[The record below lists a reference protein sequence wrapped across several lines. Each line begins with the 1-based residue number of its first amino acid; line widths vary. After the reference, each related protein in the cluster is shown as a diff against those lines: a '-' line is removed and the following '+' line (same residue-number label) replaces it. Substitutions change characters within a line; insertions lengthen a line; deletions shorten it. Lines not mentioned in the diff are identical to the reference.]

1 MRQSLTQAPTRYRS
15 PPGNLAK
22 RDKNEQAL
30 EKARMGQGE
39 LIREDADVSKEE
51 QIDIDFPRAPAL
63 PDFAADYT
71 LDLLANIKKCF
82 GRKGGFE
89 QGCGVQ
95 ERWLLCHAPRPRFID
110 V

>member
-1 MRQSLTQAPTRYRS
+1 MRQCITQDPAGYASLV
-15 PPGNLAK
+15 GNLAK
-22 RDKNEQAL
+22 RHKNEQAL

-39 LIREDADVSKEE
+39 LIRGDADVSKEE

-89 QGCGVQ
+89 QSCSVQ
-95 ERWLLCHAPRPRFID
+95 ERRLFCDAPRWRFKD
-110 V
+110 A